1 MRKEEPTMNTKNHK
15 LYALSLTGLLV
26 LGSSAGALAQ
36 DTTPLWASVP
46 ETISP
51 EWGAFFTEKG
61 QGRETPMPA
70 PDDLEGW
77 KTVQAANN
85 EAKEAAADEKAKAF
99 GVTYEESEIAGIP
112 VVEVTPSKLASTEK
126 IAVYTH

>member
-1 MRKEEPTMNTKNHK
+1 M
-15 LYALSLTGLLV
+15 
-26 LGSSAGALAQ
+26 
-36 DTTPLWASVP
+36 WAHVP

-70 PDDLEGW
+70 PDDIEGW
-77 KTVQAANN
+77 KAVQAAND

-99 GVTYEESEIAGIP
+99 DVTYKESEIAGIP